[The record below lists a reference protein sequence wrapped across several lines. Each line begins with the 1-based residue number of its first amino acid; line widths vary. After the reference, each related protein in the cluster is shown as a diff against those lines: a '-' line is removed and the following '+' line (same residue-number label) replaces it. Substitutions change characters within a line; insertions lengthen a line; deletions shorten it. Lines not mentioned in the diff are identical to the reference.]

1 METIQIRQARSADIE
16 AISAGYDE
24 LFAYEQSRGSST
36 NWKPGIYPTD
46 AVPRACVPA
55 GTMYALDH
63 AGEIRASMILDS
75 SQAPEYAQINW
86 AYPAAPEKVL
96 VIHTL
101 CVPPSQAG
109 RGYATKM
116 VEFAKDFARRNGFEA
131 IRIDTWENNEPAK
144 ALYAKLDFRLAG
156 YANAVHH
163 GLYET
168 RLAYL
173 EWPARD
179 SL

>member
-1 METIQIRQARSADIE
+1 MPADIE
-16 AISAGYDE
+16 AINAGYDE
-24 LFAYEQSRGSST
+24 LFTYEQSNGSST
-36 NWKPGIYPTD
+36 NWKPGLYPSK
-46 AVPRACVPA
+46 AVPLSCVPE
-55 GTMYALDH
+55 GTMYVLDH
-63 AGEIRASMILDS
+63 AGKICASMILDS
-75 SQAPEYAQINW
+75 SQAPEYARINW
-86 AYPAAPEKVL
+86 NYHATPEKVL

-109 RGYATKM
+109 RGYASKM
-116 VEFAKDFARRNGFEA
+116 VRFAKDFAKKNGFEA
-131 IRIDTWENNEPAK
+131 IRIDTWEHNEPAK
-144 ALYAKLDFRLAG
+144 ALYAKLGFSLAG

-179 SL
+179 IL